1 MSHGRDAM
9 PPAKPMKKSDN
20 DQIDIGITADGQS
33 ALSMRLHRAGTL
45 CRQGNGHLPPIKVS
59 TIGMT
64 DGNVFR
70 HLIELLDDGIFGLPS
85 IYDHPDKSG
94 VPITYQII
102 FAGPVTGRR
111 WRIFPKRAIKGFRFS
126 LGTETKDVGKLLP
139 FFDRLIVKAVELT
152 NEWYPNA
159 MKANTTA

>member
-1 MSHGRDAM
+1 
-9 PPAKPMKKSDN
+9 MKKSDI
-20 DQIDIGITADGQS
+20 DQIDIDITADGQS
-33 ALSMRLHRAGTL
+33 ALSMRLHRDGTL
-45 CRQGNGHLPPIKVS
+45 CRQGNGNLPPITVS

-64 DGNVFR
+64 DGSAFR
-70 HLIELLDDGIFGLPS
+70 QLIELLDDGIFGLPS

-94 VPITYQII
+94 VAIMYQVI

-111 WRIFPKRAIKGFRFS
+111 WLVFPKRAIKGFRFS

-139 FFDRLIVKAVELT
+139 FFDRFIVKAVDLT
-152 NEWYPNA
+152 NEWYQNA